1 MNRRVPFLLAVALPL
16 VFASVALA
24 GGGDDPKN
32 ADPKKEDP
40 KKDEPKKAGAPE
52 QPKAEAYKGPEIAWA
67 KSYAEAREEAA
78 ERNVAI
84 YLHSHGST

>member
-1 MNRRVPFLLAVALPL
+1 MIRRAPFLFAAMLPL
-16 VFASVALA
+16 VLASAALA
-24 GGGDDPKN
+24 GGDG
-32 ADPKKEDP
+32 AEP

-52 QPKAEAYKGPEIAWA
+52 QPKAEAYKGPEIAWVR
-67 KSYAEAREEAA
+67 SYAEAREEAA

>member
-1 MNRRVPFLLAVALPL
+1 MIRRAPFLLAAVLPL
-16 VFASVALA
+16 VLASTALA
-24 GGGDDPKN
+24 GGDGV
-32 ADPKKEDP
+32 DPKKDEP

-52 QPKAEAYKGPEIAWA
+52 QPKAEAYKGPEIAWVR
-67 KSYAEAREEAA
+67 SYAEAREEAA